1 MASLSLFVIES
12 HSRTQEFGFCG
23 FWFIEV
29 INQNCLSW
37 AEWNG
42 KKGRWSQF
50 NTVAHRGHATYIF
63 ISRDKNTVYRAI
75 NWELS
80 RDKSSISRDKF
91 QRHGYRALH
100 DAQDDRLSYGCD
112 CWRGMCQV
120 RFLLHCKRFL
130 GNNLCFSLLILR
142 PCDWMRKTV
151 NLLMPAIER
160 AEVVWCIGFP
170 DSEQTLLSNYRF
182 VNFWRKDL

>member
-1 MASLSLFVIES
+1 MASLSLFVIER
-12 HSRTQEFGFCG
+12 HSSG

-42 KKGRWSQF
+42 KNADGHSLIRWPIEDTLLTF
-50 NTVAHRGHATYIF
+50 L
-63 ISRDKNTVYRAI
+63 YRAI

-112 CWRGMCQV
+112 CWRSVCQV
-120 RFLLHCKRFL
+120 RFLLHWKRFL

-170 DSEQTLLSNYRF
+170 DSEQTLQSNYRF
-182 VNFWRKDL
+182 VSFWRTDL

>member
-1 MASLSLFVIES
+1 ME
-12 HSRTQEFGFCG
+12 RE
-23 FWFIEV
+23 
-29 INQNCLSW
+29 
-37 AEWNG
+37 
-42 KKGRWSQF
+42 KRRWSQF
-50 NTVAHRGHATYIF
+50 NTVAHRGHFTFTYIF

-75 NWELS
+75 NSNYRAINGKLS

-91 QRHGYRALH
+91 QRHGYTALH
-100 DAQDDRLSYGCD
+100 DARDDRLSYGCD

-120 RFLLHCKRFL
+120 WFLLHWKRFL

-170 DSEQTLLSNYRF
+170 DSEQTLQSNYRF
-182 VNFWRKDL
+182 VNFWRKDYLQVSRTKGKKYRILHGRAEIWNFTQREN